1 MHLVD
6 VIKHKET
13 GHKYAIPNGD
23 PLPSDMYIR
32 LVSNISPDEA
42 KTYTNTPLRITTKA
56 KC

>member
-6 VIKHKET
+6 VIKHIET
-13 GHKYAIPNGD
+13 GAKYTIPHGD
-23 PLPSDMYIR
+23 PLPSNAYIR

-42 KTYTNTPLRITTKA
+42 KTYTTTAIKIATKA